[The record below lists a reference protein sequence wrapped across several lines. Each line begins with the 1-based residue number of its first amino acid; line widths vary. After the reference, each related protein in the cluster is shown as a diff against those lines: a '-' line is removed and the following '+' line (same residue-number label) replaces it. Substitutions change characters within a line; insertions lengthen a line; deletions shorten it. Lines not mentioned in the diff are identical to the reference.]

1 MKGSSH
7 AYIGAA
13 AGAIAGFQINP
24 ADPVIIATC
33 AIIGSISALVPDLDT
48 NGTASNRIT
57 LSKSFS
63 QWLMRL
69 VGMGLLIAI
78 AFQYVQTGLTPK
90 IILFAAIGALLLVV
104 SRFIK
109 QKRMLTLTGILV
121 MAIGFVLHQ
130 SIGILLAGSYIIM
143 ASFLPHR
150 SYTHTL
156 IGLAFYAFILHHINE
171 QWPIDG
177 LIIAGTAGYA
187 SHLIADLKLLPV
199 NRRGVKLF
207 APIWNKEW

>member
-13 AGAIAGFQINP
+13 TGGIVGFQLNP
-24 ADPVIIATC
+24 TDPVTITTS

-48 NGTASNRIT
+48 NGAASNRIT
-57 LSKSFS
+57 LSKSFM
-63 QWLMRL
+63 QWLMHL

-78 AFQYVQTGLTPK
+78 VFQYVQTGITPK
-90 IILFAAIGALLLVV
+90 ILLFAGIGALLLVV

-109 QKRMLTLTGILV
+109 QKRMLTLTGLLV

-130 SIGILLAGSYIIM
+130 SIGILLAGSYIII

-150 SYTHTL
+150 SYTHTF
-156 IGLAFYAFILHHINE
+156 IGLAFYTFILYHINL

-187 SHLIADLKLLPV
+187 SHLIADMKLLPV

-207 APIWNKEW
+207 APLWNKEW